1 MTEAK
6 HTPGPWKFSEYH
18 RAVVQSERSVDGCNL
33 EICKIGNSQNIT
45 HPMVAA
51 DARLIAAA
59 PGMLEALKELLCE
72 WDQRQEFSLQDNSEY
87 LPDTTG
93 IVWARQS
100 VALATGMEE

>member
-6 HTPGPWKFSEYH
+6 HTPGPWEVGDH
-18 RAVVQSERSVDGCNL
+18 RQIWAGDAPIAEIIPNPPML
-33 EICKIGNSQNIT
+33 ENEANS
-45 HPMVAA
+45 
-51 DARLIAAA
+51 RLIAAA